1 MASGSKNDIVN
12 RLLNVRLE
20 GGGDEHPPQN
30 MLPSNQLARR
40 LENVADEDNGRI
52 PEAVPSS
59 SSAIENLQPSNNT
72 GRLHNWQATKTTVKE
87 RLSFLFNNEILS
99 DVHFIVGRDANQQVI
114 PAHKFVLSV
123 GSAVFDAMFNGVLA
137 TKSEEVE
144 LPDVEPAAFLHLL
157 KFLYSDEVRIGP
169 ESVMTTLYTAKK
181 YAVAALEEHCV
192 DFLKSNLGTD
202 NAFLLLTQARLFDEP
217 QLAALCL
224 EMIDKNTVD
233 ALNAEGFTDIDQD
246 TLNAVLERDTLR
258 IREAKIFSAVLRWSE
273 AECIRRQLPVTP
285 GHQRAVLGRAFNA
298 IRFPLMSVEEFAM
311 GPAQSGLLDDREIVQ
326 LFLYFTVNPKPNV
339 GFLDTPRCCMTG
351 KEITVSRFPQTES
364 RWGYSGTS
372 DRIRFTVNQRIFV
385 VGFGLYGSYFG
396 PTEYEVHLQVIHL
409 ATKKVCGSN
418 TTTFCCDGT
427 DDTFRAMF
435 KEPVEISPNTSYIA
449 SAKLKVRLLVDD
461 AANEAHRYR
470 VREVWAEGAGLVRLL
485 VNDEVIEAHKY
496 RVREVWAEGA
506 GLGTDSYYGTKGLRR
521 VTVDGNNGEKIV
533 FQFSYAAG
541 NNNGTSVEDGQIP
554 AIIFHI

>member
-12 RLLNVRLE
+12 RLLHARLDDE
-20 GGGDEHPPQN
+20 PGGDEELPQN
-30 MLPSNQLARR
+30 MLPPTNYLARQVE
-40 LENVADEDNGRI
+40 LMCNLPDEESVQPNE
-52 PEAVPSS
+52 PVPS
-59 SSAIENLQPSNNT
+59 SSAIENLQPTNNIG

-87 RLSFLFNNEILS
+87 RLSFLFNNEILC
-99 DVHFIVGRDANQQVI
+99 DVHFIVGKEANQQVI

-137 TKSEEVE
+137 TKSDEIE
-144 LPDVEPAAFLHLL
+144 LPDVEPAAFYHLL

-169 ESVMTTLYTAKK
+169 ETVMTTLYTAKK

-224 EMIDKNTVD
+224 EMIDKNTTD

-258 IREAKIFSAVLRWSE
+258 IREAKIFAAVLRWSE

-285 GHQRAVLGRAFNA
+285 TNQRMVLGRAFNA

-351 KEITVSRFPQTES
+351 KELTVNRFPQTES

-372 DRIRFTVNQRIFV
+372 DRIRFTVDQRIFV

-396 PTEYEVHLQVIHL
+396 PSEYEVHLQVIHL

-435 KEPVEISPNTSYIA
+435 KEPVEILPHTSYIA
-449 SAKLKVRLLVDD
+449 SAKLKVSSTF
-461 AANEAHRYR
+461 
-470 VREVWAEGAGLVRLL
+470 
-485 VNDEVIEAHKY
+485 I
-496 RVREVWAEGA
+496 
-506 GLGTDSYYGTKGLRR
+506 
-521 VTVDGNNGEKIV
+521 NN
-533 FQFSYAAG
+533 S
-541 NNNGTSVEDGQIP
+541 
-554 AIIFHI
+554 

>member
-1 MASGSKNDIVN
+1 MRIEEGG
-12 RLLNVRLE
+12 RE
-20 GGGDEHPPQN
+20 GGGDEQPPQN
-30 MLPSNQLARR
+30 MLPSNQQGRERAH
-40 LENVADEDNGRI
+40 DDDNGAPI
-52 PEAVPSS
+52 EPVAS
-59 SSAIENLQPSNNT
+59 SSAIENLPTNNNT

-87 RLSFLFNNEILS
+87 RLSFLFNNEILC
-99 DVHFIVGRDANQQVI
+99 DVHFIVGKDQNQQVI

-123 GSAVFDAMFNGVLA
+123 GSAVFDAMFNGPIG
-137 TKSEEVE
+137 TKSDEVE

-224 EMIDKNTVD
+224 EMIDKNTAD

-285 GHQRAVLGRAFNA
+285 TNQRTVLGRAFNA

-351 KEITVSRFPQTES
+351 KELTVNRFPQTES
-364 RWGYSGTS
+364 RWGYSGTT
-372 DRIRFTVNQRIFV
+372 DRIRFTVDQRIFV

-396 PTEYEVHLQVIHL
+396 PTEYEVHLQIIHL

-435 KEPVEISPNTSYIA
+435 KEPVEILPNTSYIA
-449 SAKLKVRLLVDD
+449 SAKLK
-461 AANEAHRYR
+461 
-470 VREVWAEGAGLVRLL
+470 
-485 VNDEVIEAHKY
+485 
-496 RVREVWAEGA
+496 
-506 GLGTDSYYGTKGLRR
+506 GTDSYYGTKGLRR
-521 VTVDGNNGEKIV
+521 VTVDCNNGEKVV

-554 AIIFHI
+554 AIIFYI

>member
-1 MASGSKNDIVN
+1 MASGSKNDVVN
-12 RLLNVRLE
+12 RLSNVKIADAD
-20 GGGDEHPPQN
+20 GDGDEEPPQN
-30 MLPSNQLARR
+30 MLPSNQQARQSGH
-40 LENVADEDNGRI
+40 DEEMAHSID
-52 PEAVPSS
+52 PMPS
-59 SSAIENLQPSNNT
+59 SSAIENLPTHNT
-72 GRLHNWQATKTTVKE
+72 GGRLHNWQATKTTVKE

-99 DVHFIVGRDANQQVI
+99 DVHFIVGKDANQQVI

-137 TKSEEVE
+137 TKSDEVE

-202 NAFLLLTQARLFDEP
+202 NAFLLLTQAR
-217 QLAALCL
+217 
-224 EMIDKNTVD
+224 
-233 ALNAEGFTDIDQD
+233 
-246 TLNAVLERDTLR
+246 DTLR

-285 GHQRAVLGRAFNA
+285 TNQRTVLGRAFHA

-326 LFLYFTVNPKPNV
+326 VFLYFTVNPKPNV

-351 KEITVSRFPQTES
+351 KELTVNRFSQTES
-364 RWGYSGTS
+364 RWGYSGTT
-372 DRIRFTVNQRIFV
+372 DRIRFTVDQRIFV

-396 PTEYEVHLQVIHL
+396 PSEYEVHLQIIHL

-435 KEPVEISPNTSYIA
+435 KEPVEILPNTSYIA
-449 SAKLKVRLLVDD
+449 SAKLK
-461 AANEAHRYR
+461 
-470 VREVWAEGAGLVRLL
+470 
-485 VNDEVIEAHKY
+485 
-496 RVREVWAEGA
+496 
-506 GLGTDSYYGTKGLRR
+506 GTDSYYGSKGVRR
-521 VTVDGNNGEKIV
+521 ATVDCNNGEKVV

-554 AIIFHI
+554 AIIFYI

>member
-12 RLLNVRLE
+12 RLLNVRM
-20 GGGDEHPPQN
+20 DEASSTDDTPPQN
-30 MLPSNQLARR
+30 MLPSNQLARQNANIQDE
-40 LENVADEDNGRI
+40 ENGQ
-52 PEAVPSS
+52 PSEPMPS
-59 SSAIENLQPSNNT
+59 SSAIENLQPSNNSG

-87 RLSFLFNNEILS
+87 RLSFLFNNEILC
-99 DVHFIVGRDANQQVI
+99 DVHFIVGKDANQQVI

-137 TKSEEVE
+137 TKSHEVE

-192 DFLKSNLGTD
+192 DFLKRNLGTD

-224 EMIDKNTVD
+224 EMIDKNTAD

-258 IREAKIFSAVLRWSE
+258 IREAKIFAAVLRWSE

-285 GHQRAVLGRAFNA
+285 THQRMVLGRAFHA

-351 KEITVSRFPQTES
+351 KELTVNRFSQTES
-364 RWGYSGTS
+364 RWGYSGTT
-372 DRIRFTVNQRIFV
+372 DRIRFTVDQRIFV

-396 PTEYEVHLQVIHL
+396 PTEYEVHLQIIHL

-435 KEPVEISPNTSYIA
+435 KEPVEILPNTSYIA
-449 SAKLKVRLLVDD
+449 SAKLK
-461 AANEAHRYR
+461 
-470 VREVWAEGAGLVRLL
+470 
-485 VNDEVIEAHKY
+485 
-496 RVREVWAEGA
+496 
-506 GLGTDSYYGTKGLRR
+506 GTDSYYGTKGLRR
-521 VTVDGNNGEKIV
+521 VSVDCNNGERVV

-554 AIIFHI
+554 AIIFYI